1 MPIESVSS
9 QLTHRGGGSHINTL
23 PNRGK
28 PPNTMGTA
36 SSLCLEAESAGH
48 RAPKVLGEKKKKT
61 KTGCWENSSS
71 IRQLWWVTS
80 FQLHCLGT
88 FVSRATLNRIQHLH
102 TACEGANLNHKGNL
116 AASLEDSLRGG
127 FRSFHPTHPHGAGA
141 FPGIHSLHSC
151 KLSLSQGPW

>member
-48 RAPKVLGEKKKKT
+48 RASTESAWIKKKKP
-61 KTGCWENSSS
+61 GCWENSS
-71 IRQLWWVTS
+71 IQQLWWVPS
-80 FQLHCLGT
+80 FQPHCLDT

-102 TACEGANLNHKGNL
+102 TAFEGANLNHKGNL
-116 AASLEDSLRGG
+116 AASLEDSLHGAL
-127 FRSFHPTHPHGAGA
+127 RSFPPTHPHGAGA
-141 FPGIHSLHSC
+141 FPGLHSLHTC

>member
-48 RAPKVLGEKKKKT
+48 RASTESAWIKKKKT
-61 KTGCWENSSS
+61 G
-71 IRQLWWVTS
+71 L
-80 FQLHCLGT
+80 LG
-88 FVSRATLNRIQHLH
+88 
-102 TACEGANLNHKGNL
+102 E
-116 AASLEDSLRGG
+116 
-127 FRSFHPTHPHGAGA
+127 
-141 FPGIHSLHSC
+141 
-151 KLSLSQGPW
+151 